1 MKESI
6 TSAVIGALV
15 LGAMFWGGL
24 LILTPHGSQPLGG
37 SIDVPG
43 YSAVGTAGTSSSAT
57 VTTSSTQVVATSTG
71 RSYLVLSNTSGAV
84 VFCNMDNGKPA
95 VVGSGVAIA
104 TSSQFVMSLNN
115 DALYRGTVN
124 CISAAN
130 SSVVAAYAH

>member
-1 MKESI
+1 
-6 TSAVIGALV
+6 
-15 LGAMFWGGL
+15 MFWGGL
-24 LILTPHGSQPLGG
+24 FILTPHAAQQPLGG

-43 YSAVGTAGTSSSAT
+43 YSAIGTAGTSSSAT

-71 RSYLVLSNTSGAV
+71 RQYLVLSNTSGAV
-84 VFCNMDNGKPA
+84 VYCNMDNGKAA

-124 CISAAN
+124 CITAAN